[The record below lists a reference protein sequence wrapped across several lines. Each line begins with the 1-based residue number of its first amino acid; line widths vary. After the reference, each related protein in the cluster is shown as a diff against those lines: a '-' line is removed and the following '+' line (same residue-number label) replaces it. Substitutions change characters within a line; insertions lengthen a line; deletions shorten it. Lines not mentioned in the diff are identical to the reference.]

1 MKHGGDAGFSRR
13 RMLQRAAA
21 AGVGLPLAAASAAA
35 TAPEHAVTAAESDA
49 QPQVARA
56 AFTVPTPVFSLAE
69 RNRRWAAVRA
79 NMAKPQWNLDA
90 IITAGSD
97 ALGNNARYLTQI
109 VIQKYSQS
117 APELFFP
124 RDPARP
130 VVAHISGARHVEE
143 WTRRLRG
150 GNWLSDGKLVLKAES
165 GSEALAKLLAAEGY
179 NRPGMRIGVAKLKG
193 SRFDPEGLVSATWFE
208 RLKSALSGVVFLPID
223 QFPPQA
229 GNDTGPIEDA
239 SMSKG
244 PEEQDVI
251 RKAVSLNEQ
260 GIAAAMAAARNGATR
275 LADLWWACFETMYRG
290 AGEDVIRCSLGLDG
304 GGNMTLGEPTDHPV
318 RAGQICNQEISSAC
332 QGYGSQINHAFFVGT
347 RATPGY
353 EYYHTAVELLAK
365 VIDRAV
371 AFIQP
376 GKTTYGDFL
385 ANNEKTMKE
394 FGERGSGLNTHGG
407 GLGFLSRPRQSA
419 EDYLVV
425 MQPGHTFD
433 FKPAVTLDRA
443 KTKDVG
449 EKNRPVQ
456 VGESILV
463 TEKGAVRLGTRAI
476 VPIATH
482 G

>member
-1 MKHGGDAGFSRR
+1 MAPMKPDADDCGVGFSRR
-13 RMLQRAAA
+13 QMLQRATA
-21 AGVGLPLAAASAAA
+21 AGVGLPLAHTLSPGHVSAQGQ
-35 TAPEHAVTAAESDA
+35 APL
-49 QPQVARA
+49 P

-79 NMAKPQWNLDA
+79 NMARPQWNLDA

-97 ALGNNARYLTQI
+97 ALGNHARYLTQI
-109 VIQKYSQS
+109 VIQKYSQT
-117 APELFFP
+117 APEVLFP

-143 WTRRLRG
+143 WTRRLQG
-150 GNWLSDGKLVLKAES
+150 GTWLSDGKLVLKAES
-165 GSEALAKLLAAEGY
+165 GSQALARLLAAEGY
-179 NRPGMRIGVAKLKG
+179 ARPGTRIGVAKLKG

-208 RLKSALSGVVFLPID
+208 SLKAALPGVVFLPID
-223 QFPPQA
+223 QFPPQV

-251 RKAVSLNEQ
+251 RKAVALNEQ
-260 GIAAAMAAARNGATR
+260 GIVAAMAAARNGATR
-275 LADLWWACFETMYRG
+275 QSDLWWACFETMYRG
-290 AGEDVIRCSLGLDG
+290 AGEDVVRCSLGLDG

-318 RAGQICNQEISSAC
+318 RTGQICNQEISSAY
-332 QGYGSQINHAFFVGT
+332 QGYGSQINHAFFIGT
-347 RATPGY
+347 RSTPGY
-353 EYYHTAVELLAK
+353 EYYHAAVELLAK
-365 VIDRAV
+365 VIERAI

-376 GKTTYGDFL
+376 GKTTYGDFM
-385 ANNEKTMKE
+385 ANNEKTFKE
-394 FGERGSGLNTHGG
+394 FGEKGSGLNTHGG

-419 EDYLVV
+419 EDNLVV

-443 KTKDVG
+443 TTKDVVG
-449 EKNRPVQ
+449 RNRPVQ

-476 VPIATH
+476 VAIATH